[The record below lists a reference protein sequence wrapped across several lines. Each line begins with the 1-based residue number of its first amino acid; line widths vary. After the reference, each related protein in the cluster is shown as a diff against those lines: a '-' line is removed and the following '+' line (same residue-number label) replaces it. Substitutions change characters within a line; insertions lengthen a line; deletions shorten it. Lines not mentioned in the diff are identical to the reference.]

1 MNSNGRNGAGFTRRE
16 MIGAASLAAVGTAIM
31 SASSSGSQQ
40 PPYQTG
46 KNPGEHE
53 PLPDFKYD
61 LDSSKGWEGEG
72 GSAKEVTVEE
82 FPVSQSIAGVSMR
95 LKPGAIRELHWH
107 AIAGE
112 WAYVVKGNVRTT
124 VISPTGEAGQDDFGP
139 GDVWF

>member
-1 MNSNGRNGAGFTRRE
+1 MMSSNRKNGIGFTRRE
-16 MIGAASLAAVGTAIM
+16 LIGTASLAAVGAAMM
-31 SASSSGSQQ
+31 SASSARGQQ

-46 KNPGEHE
+46 KNPGKHE

-61 LDSSKGWEGEG
+61 LDNSKGWEGEG

-107 AIAGE
+107 AIAAE
-112 WAYVVKGNVRTT
+112 WALVISGKLRTT
-124 VISPTGEAGQDDFGP
+124 VINPNGQD
-139 GDVWF
+139 